1 MKTKSSGREPANTQR
16 DGTAAARGPQ
26 GHCPCKREG
35 WRSHRDDD
43 DEGRDR
49 SLIVSK
55 IEMMSEISIPDFG
68 TLPLTQNRRYKVFE
82 AKSRM
87 CVTSTLRVKVL
98 ISSAH
103 PPLESRQRL
112 ADASKNL
119 AKLRLM
125 RAEKIT
131 FLSTPMCI
139 RMLRSPASARRV
151 KGPSLAS
158 ATLSAIIYYCTSVC
172 ADDEELYHK

>member
-1 MKTKSSGREPANTQR
+1 MGESRQTHSGTEQ
-16 DGTAAARGPQ
+16 Q
-26 GHCPCKREG
+26 LREG
-35 WRSHRDDD
+35 RKATAHARERGGGHTGTKMMRGVTGAS
-43 DEGRDR
+43 
-49 SLIVSK
+49 SCPK